1 MNIRLHNTTFLSFFK
16 KNKKIYMEMEIDE
29 KK

>member
-1 MNIRLHNTTFLSFFK
+1 MNIRLNNTTFLSFFK
-16 KNKKIYMEMEIDE
+16 ENKKIYMEMEIDE